1 MKLNFTRKEVAEIKE
16 KVYFTEQE
24 EKILEY
30 WSLDY
35 SVVMIADLL
44 NISTSTVT
52 RRKQSIREKLKRIKA
67 L

>member
-16 KVYFTEQE
+16 KVYFTKQE

-44 NISTSTVT
+44 KGNTKMPPV
-52 RRKQSIREKLKRIKA
+52 
-67 L
+67 

>member
-16 KVYFTEQE
+16 KVYFTKQE

-52 RRKQSIREKLKRIKA
+52 RRKQSIREKLKKIKA